1 MKASR
6 SALLALVSAML
17 AGCFL
22 FPREEE
28 KLAPPLMEPP
38 QISYETYE
46 AVRGTIVDDFTVSAV
61 FAYTQQ
67 QSLSFRSRGGRI
79 RAIPVRSGDRVK
91 AGQLVA
97 ELDTDELQFQ
107 VALQEISL
115 SKAQLRV
122 EQAKLLGRDRIEQQL
137 AALDVKEAEIVL
149 AHSQA
154 GARRGAPARA
164 HRRRRRLPRGPP
176 RRGRRRG
183 LADRPPRGR
192 RARHRPRLHR
202 RTAGELRLRRGRR
215 GYLA

>member
-1 MKASR
+1 MRHPILRAG
-6 SALLALVSAML
+6 ALLVLPML

-38 QISYETYE
+38 QITYETYA

-79 RAIPVRSGDRVK
+79 RSVPVRAGDQVK

-97 ELDTDELQFQ
+97 ELDTEELQFQ
-107 VALQEISL
+107 VALQEIAL

-122 EQAKLLGRDRIEQQL
+122 EQGKLLGKDRIEQQL
-137 AALDVKEAEIVL
+137 LALDVKEAELAL
-149 AHSQA
+149 AHSRA
-154 GARRGAPARA
+154 GLDRGAPARS
-164 HRRRRRLPRGPP
+164 RRRCRRLPRGPP
-176 RRGRRRG
+176 RRGRRRR
-183 LADRPPRGR
+183 LADGPPRGR
-192 RARHRPRLHR
+192 RARDRPGLH
-202 RTAGELRLRRGRR
+202 TANGRR
-215 GYLA
+215 ASSSARTSR